1 MKQLSIVLGFCLL
14 FVFALNTNSQA
25 NNGVEIETSFAKK
38 KTVIFKVYGNCGMC
52 KRTIEGALK
61 DVKGVKSATWNSE
74 KKMITV
80 TYNPKKTQLMDIHKK
95 IAGVGYDT
103 DKVKAKDE
111 TYNGLHGCCQYDR
124 PKGK

>member
-1 MKQLSIVLGFCLL
+1 MKQLSMILGLCLL
-14 FVFALNTNSQA
+14 FAFGLTTEIQA
-25 NNGVEIETSFAKK
+25 NNDVQ
-38 KTVIFKVYGNCGMC
+38 TVITTAKEKTITFKVYGNCGMC
-52 KRTIEGALK
+52 KRTIEGSLK
-61 DVKGVKSATWNSE
+61 EVKGVKSATWDSE
-74 KKMITV
+74 KKMMTV
-80 TYNPKKTQLMDIHKK
+80 TYNPKKIEIMDIHKK